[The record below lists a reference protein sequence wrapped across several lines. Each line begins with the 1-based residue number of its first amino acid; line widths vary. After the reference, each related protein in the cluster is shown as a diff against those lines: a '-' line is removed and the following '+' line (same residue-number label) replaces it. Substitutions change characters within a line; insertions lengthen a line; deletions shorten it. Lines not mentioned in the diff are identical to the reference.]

1 MLGHL
6 IPRLKTLKFYNTTK
20 PRFIYNFS
28 LFFHMDVL
36 PTLLRFLLTFVFAFF
51 FGLER
56 QRAHKPVSFG
66 TYIFV
71 SLGSCALAITS
82 VNLSP
87 ANPLSLLGSI
97 VTGIGFL
104 GAGALIKTTDKIFGF
119 TSAASIWLFAILG
132 LVIGVGEYFIGI
144 IMYIAVWVVIFVDY
158 KLEERGIGT
167 YQKRMIIT
175 TNSIVEEKKI
185 KEILLLELR
194 KHKLIS
200 VEVDKKNNKLVFSYL
215 IEGTK
220 DKMNLIPRIL
230 FKESWFESCKIE

>member
-1 MLGHL
+1 MDLVS
-6 IPRLKTLKFYNTTK
+6 TLT
-20 PRFIYNFS
+20 RFI
-28 LFFHMDVL
+28 
-36 PTLLRFLLTFVFAFF
+36 LTFIFAFI

-71 SLGSCALAITS
+71 SIGSCALSLIS
-82 VNLSP
+82 LNLSP
-87 ANPLSLLGSI
+87 SNPLALLGSI

-119 TSAASIWLFAILG
+119 TSAASIWIFSILG
-132 LVIGVGEYFIGI
+132 LVIGAGEYLIGI
-144 IMYIAVWVVIFVDY
+144 LIYIAVWVVIFVDSR
-158 KLEERGIGT
+158 LEERGIGS
-167 YQKRMIIT
+167 YQKRMIII

-185 KEILLLELR
+185 KEILILELR

-200 VEVDKKNNKLVFSYL
+200 VEVDKKNNRLIFNYI

-230 FKESWFESCKIE
+230 FKEPWLESCKIE